1 LNFEIGT
8 GGGMVEDFERAKLTQ
23 SLRKVAQGDRG
34 ALREVYQRTSSKLF
48 GVALRILND
57 RQEAEDVLQ
66 DVYLTVWRRAETFDP
81 AKASPITWLVSIA
94 RNRSIDRMRAG
105 GGRVMTD
112 IDEAVGLA
120 DPTPDAAAQV
130 VANAEHAQLNS
141 CIEALDPKHA
151 AAVRTAFFEGLTYDA
166 LARLAGVPLG
176 TMKGWIRR
184 SLMSL
189 RSCLEGA

>member
-1 LNFEIGT
+1 MPSSRDSSQRAGAMI
-8 GGGMVEDFERAKLTQ
+8 EDLERARLTQ

-34 ALREVYQRTSSKLF
+34 ALREVYQRTSAKLF

-94 RNRSIDRMRAG
+94 RNRSIGGMRAG
-105 GGRVMTD
+105 GGRIMTD

-130 VANAEHAQLNS
+130 VA
-141 CIEALDPKHA
+141 
-151 AAVRTAFFEGLTYDA
+151 
-166 LARLAGVPLG
+166 
-176 TMKGWIRR
+176 
-184 SLMSL
+184 
-189 RSCLEGA
+189 